1 MVARWKRG
9 LARDTAREADV
20 VDGDRPARGRVRAA
34 LAFVQ
39 RWGVSLGSLASGLAT
54 LFIFKRGLPHAHY
67 LVGYVLLLWLL
78 FAILTVL
85 RHELEARGRRF
96 VVTAGEYTIQ
106 SLYHGLLLF
115 VLPPYWASTTIT
127 SFNVAFF
134 LLLVFL
140 IVLATFDPWY
150 SALVHPRPWLG
161 LVFFVI
167 SIFAALN
174 VALPLVGVPP
184 HPALLLSAWAATLA
198 LTPVVHREAR
208 RASPERL
215 GHLGLS
221 RASVRSWTSALALTS
236 MLGLGSAAVAHFV
249 RALVPPAP
257 LALTRAT
264 IARGVDQ
271 WEPVDPL
278 PGVVS
283 TGDLAGGLVAYTA
296 ISAPAGLRQ
305 PIAHVWWHDGK
316 VVSVM
321 RLSPVRGGRRSGF
334 RTYSQKTGFPPD
346 PVGRW
351 SVDVMT
357 TSGQLIG
364 RLRFRV
370 TP

>member
-1 MVARWKRG
+1 MPRRRRG
-9 LARDTAREADV
+9 LARGTSREAEATRQE
-20 VDGDRPARGRVRAA
+20 RPSRRSLGAIAWVR
-34 LAFVQ
+34 
-39 RWGVSLGSLASGLAT
+39 RWGVSIASLASGLAT
-54 LFIFKRGLPHAHY
+54 LFVFRRGLPHAPY
-67 LVGYVLLLWLL
+67 IVGYVVLLWLL
-78 FAILTVL
+78 FAILTLL
-85 RHELEARGRRF
+85 RHEFEARGRRF

-115 VLPPYWASTTIT
+115 VLPAYWASTTV
-127 SFNVAFF
+127 SSVNVVF
-134 LLLVFL
+134 LVVLVFL
-140 IVLATFDPWY
+140 AVLATFDPWY

-161 LVFFVI
+161 LLFFVV

-208 RASPERL
+208 RASPGRL
-215 GHLGLS
+215 GRVGLS

-236 MLGLGSAAVAHFV
+236 MLGLGSAVVAHFV

-257 LALTRAT
+257 LALARAT
-264 IARGVDQ
+264 IARDVADS
-271 WEPVDPL
+271 EPVEPF

-305 PIAHVWWHDGK
+305 PIAHVWWHDGT
-316 VVSVM
+316 VVDVM
-321 RLSPVRGGRRSGF
+321 RLSPVRGGRRAGF
-334 RTYSQKTGFPPD
+334 RTYSRKTGFPPD
-346 PVGRW
+346 PTGRW
-351 SVDVMT
+351 AVDVMT